1 MNVRDIEIFGD
12 QKWERVGDELEIY
25 LYMKINKHVERNR
38 KDGKTSAGEK
48 ATVVTET
55 KYTEATHRARQVP
68 YSQSLPARK

>member
-1 MNVRDIEIFGD
+1 MYISNNRHNAAGDIYMYIF
-12 QKWERVGDELEIY
+12 
-25 LYMKINKHVERNR
+25 MKINKHVERNR
-38 KDGKTSAGEK
+38 KDGRTSAGEK